1 MAEEVSGLV
10 RKRRL
15 SGTSGAFSGSEET
28 LGAGGNGAGL
38 KGWEPGG
45 GTKAKSRSSRF
56 GFSWTLVKVSVRF
69 LTMPSG
75 W

>member
-1 MAEEVSGLV
+1 M

-28 LGAGGNGAGL
+28 LGAGGNGVGL

-45 GTKAKSRSSRF
+45 GTKAKRRSSSW
-56 GFSWTLVKVSVRF
+56 GFIWTLVKVSVRF
-69 LTMPSG
+69 LMVPSG